1 MASEMQPPTTNVG
14 LFAVADEPA
23 LPAASEPPAKK
34 RKSGSGRKKDAVWD
48 QTTVLSDKR
57 VICNR
62 CGALIHRYGVAK
74 VERVRKHFERK
85 CPGTREPTPTARG
98 EEAVTIVTTETVG
111 ASESS
116 DAAVLLGAGA
126 GATTV
131 AVTDAS
137 RHRTSSYGSKNGA
150 FKRKFAYW
158 LYATGQCFDN
168 VENELLLGALRVLR
182 GDVALPTKHELE
194 NELLD
199 LEFTGSKNKVTKAI
213 TAKKCC
219 LTIENWVDAGG
230 CSVTTYGVVSEGAP
244 YFLEA
249 KTAATQ
255 QFSGELLVGEVEAVM
270 AKEKKA
276 EFYGIVTPTTSTL
289 SKYTREKI
297 MKKHPRC
304 TFFYG
309 CVCNALTLLLK
320 DVTSVLPWL
329 EKVQASVAELADV
342 FHGNHKL
349 QVLMSATDSNPP
361 GGVPDSSSV
370 CAVLD
375 AVLKHEK
382 GLYTVVARR
391 DFVDAS
397 TPVEQEKLRRVQDFV
412 LGESF
417 VQDLINALAILRPL
431 QQHLKHFQEDRPPLS
446 QVFPYFVE
454 LLTVYSSMEWLSKKE
469 KALITSCVSE
479 RFNAIYGDAH
489 GVAYLLDPLY
499 MGEALDERKKQE
511 VESFI
516 VRFCENEGH
525 SVDIFSQLGMYKGMV
540 AELKQGNP
548 AYWQLVQSGA
558 VSPHDFWMERRG
570 QCPHLHQLAVAVF
583 ALPAASSSPSP
594 SLAVQ
599 GFDVTSRFNRT
610 LKPDQLQKLMHVYCN
625 SRRED
630 HESMLSIPQQL

>member
-1 MASEMQPPTTNVG
+1 MASEQAPTTNVG
-14 LFAVADEPA
+14 LFAVADEPS
-23 LPAASEPPAKK
+23 LPPASEQPIKK
-34 RKSGSGRKKDAVWD
+34 RKTGSGRKKDAVWD
-48 QTTVLSDKR
+48 LTTVLADKR

-62 CGALIHRYGVAK
+62 CGALIHRYGVTK
-74 VERVRKHFERK
+74 VERVRTHFERK
-85 CPGTREPTPTARG
+85 CAGVRDHVPTVRG
-98 EEAVTIVTTETVG
+98 DESVVIMETTG

-116 DAAVLLGAGA
+116 DSALLGVGA
-126 GATTV
+126 MAPVDT
-131 AVTDAS
+131 S
-137 RHRTSSYGSKNGA
+137 IPRHKISSYGNKNGA
-150 FKRKFAYW
+150 FKRKFAAW
-158 LYATGQCFDN
+158 LYATGQSFEN
-168 VENELLLGALRVLR
+168 VENELLLSALRVLR

-199 LEFTGSKNKVTKAI
+199 LEFTVSKNKVTKAI

-219 LTIENWVDAGG
+219 LTVENWVNAGG
-230 CSVTTYGVVSEGAP
+230 CSVTTYGVVCEGVP

-255 QFSGELLVGEVEAVM
+255 EFSGELMVGEVEAVM

-289 SKYTREKI
+289 PKYTREKI

-309 CVCNALTLLLK
+309 CVCNALSLLLK
-320 DVTSVLPWL
+320 DVTSVLPLL
-329 EKVQASVAELADV
+329 EKVQTSVTELADV
-342 FHGNHKL
+342 FRGNLKL
-349 QVLMSATDSNPP
+349 QVLMSDTETNLTREF
-361 GGVPDSSSV
+361 PDSSSV
-370 CAVLD
+370 CAVLE

-382 GLYTVVARR
+382 ELYSVVARR
-391 DFVDAS
+391 DFVEAS
-397 TPVEQEKLRRVQDFV
+397 TPAEQEKLKRVQDFV

-417 VQDLINALAILRPL
+417 VQDVVNSLAILRPL

-454 LLTVYSSMEWLSKKE
+454 LLAVYSSIEWLSKKE

-479 RFNAIYGDAH
+479 RFNSIYGNSH

-499 MGEALDERKKQE
+499 LGDALDERKRQE

-516 VRFCENEGH
+516 VRFCEHEGH
-525 SVDIFSQLGMYKGMV
+525 SVDILSQLEMFKRMV

-583 ALPAASSSPSP
+583 ALPASSASPSP

-599 GFDVTSRFNRT
+599 GFDVTSRFGSK
-610 LKPDQLQKLMHVYCN
+610 LKPDQLQKLTHVYCN

-630 HESMLSIPQQL
+630 SDSLPSTPQLL